1 MYIEANAFY
10 GLKRF
15 FTEAGYYETPVH
27 QQLYNDLKAHIQ
39 LAGIF
44 AFTGAVGS
52 GKTTLL
58 NRIQNDLEEKNQVIV
73 SRSLTTEK
81 RSLTIQTLFLA
92 LFYDLS
98 SKEKSFKIPTQSEK
112 RERELIE
119 LIKKHKKPVVLF
131 IDEAHDVH
139 GLTLIG
145 LKRLVETVASRGGQ
159 LSIVLAGH
167 PKLRNA
173 LSTATMEE
181 IGSRTKIFSIDLAL
195 DKNKEKYIAWLITQC
210 LDEKKKYQ
218 EIITEEAIKK
228 LASALQTP
236 LQIQHYLGL
245 AVNEGHIAGEKTIT
259 EDIITSVLLAD
270 LNSLEAR
277 LARSGYQF
285 GAICDL
291 LRASPKET
299 REFLQGKSNS
309 PRKSEFMHKIR
320 EIGIEI

>member
-1 MYIEANAFY
+1 MYIEANEFY
-10 GLKRF
+10 GLKKF
-15 FTEAGYYETPVH
+15 FTEVGYYETPVH

-39 LAGIF
+39 LGGIL

-58 NRIQNDLEEKNQVIV
+58 NRIQNDLEEKQQVIV

-131 IDEAHDVH
+131 IDEAHDIH

-145 LKRLVETVASRGGQ
+145 LKRLVETVASRGGK

-181 IGSRTKIFSIDLAL
+181 IGTRTKMFSIDLAIGS
-195 DKNKEKYIAWLITQC
+195 KEKYITWLITQC
-210 LDEKKKYQ
+210 LDDKKKYQ
-218 EIITEEAIKK
+218 EIITEEAVKK

-236 LQIQHYLGL
+236 LQIQHYLSR
-245 AVNEGHIAGEKTIT
+245 AVHEGHVIGEKTIT
-259 EDIITSVLLAD
+259 EDIINSVLLAD
-270 LNSLEAR
+270 LNSLEAK

-285 GAICDL
+285 GAVCDL

-309 PRKSEFMHKIR
+309 PRKSEFTLKIR
-320 EIGIEI
+320 EIGIDI